1 MTERVGF
8 ELMIL
13 YELLVF
19 FEVKIFL
26 FLIYFKKKFKLV
38 LSWNLVLGMEFI
50 YLTVNYLLIMDGMVF
65 HRGDKKRY
73 KSLLSNYKIIKIL
86 VVLENLYVQITI

>member
-1 MTERVGF
+1 MKLMTERVGF

-19 FEVKIFL
+19 FEVKICL
-26 FLIYFKKKFKLV
+26 FLIYFKKKFKLL

-65 HRGDKKRY
+65 
-73 KSLLSNYKIIKIL
+73 SFLI
-86 VVLENLYVQITI
+86 

>member
-1 MTERVGF
+1 MKLMTERVRF

-13 YELLVF
+13 YELLMF
-19 FEVKIFL
+19 FEVKIYL
-26 FLIYFKKKFKLV
+26 FLIYFKKKFKLL

-65 HRGDKKRY
+65 
-73 KSLLSNYKIIKIL
+73 S
-86 VVLENLYVQITI
+86 